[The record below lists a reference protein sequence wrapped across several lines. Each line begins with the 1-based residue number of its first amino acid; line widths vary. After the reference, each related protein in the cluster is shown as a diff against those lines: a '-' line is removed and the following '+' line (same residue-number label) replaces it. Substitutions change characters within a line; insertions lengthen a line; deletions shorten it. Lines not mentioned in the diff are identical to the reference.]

1 MQNGANCIMQNNANA
16 MQIASC
22 KSHSESDNKDAI
34 VYANAKQNECKN
46 TGNAKPMQNKQFA
59 SCKSNSEST
68 TNDANAMQIAH
79 AKSDAKQAIC
89 IECEEKETNEERKKK
104 SNIKEIKKEENN
116 KEKEPILKKENIYI
130 KEKNALPTDFTPIAA
145 NGKEKEKGC
154 AEKEKEETGDLGEA
168 KPKPKPKPIQNN
180 QKTENMRQNK
190 ENAPKTANLFDFK
203 KRLEELVASDEH
215 TKDYKQVIADWM
227 VVRKKKGAAN
237 TLTAFN
243 RVANQMEIARKA
255 NHCTYEDCVRM
266 SAENSW
272 IGFEAA
278 WMERKYGEASISF
291 RNAQSP
297 DWKQVTAQNN
307 YRDID

>member
-1 MQNGANCIMQNNANA
+1 M
-16 MQIASC
+16 
-22 KSHSESDNKDAI
+22 
-34 VYANAKQNECKN
+34 
-46 TGNAKPMQNKQFA
+46 
-59 SCKSNSEST
+59 
-68 TNDANAMQIAH
+68 
-79 AKSDAKQAIC
+79 
-89 IECEEKETNEERKKK
+89 RKKITAVFSK
-104 SNIKEIKKEENN
+104 LLAFIIILSVFTSLAGCNKGSTLETVSEVGYRLDHIDSFYKYSSSGKACEYLSSWEKAHLLGTPENTAFS
-116 KEKEPILKKENIYI
+116 I
-130 KEKNALPTDFTPIAA
+130 
-145 NGKEKEKGC
+145 
-154 AEKEKEETGDLGEA
+154 
-168 KPKPKPKPIQNN
+168 NN
-180 QKTENMRQNK
+180 NRT
-190 ENAPKTANLFDFK
+190 NLFDFK